1 MKGQWLML
9 LGLGLMLAAISFT
22 TIHSTVA
29 AWVIGLA
36 GIVTSIFSVFKLWKN
51 RRKHK

>member
-22 TIHSTVA
+22 TIHNAVA
-29 AWVIGLA
+29 AWAIGLA
-36 GIVTSIFSVFKLWKN
+36 GIAICIFSVLKLWKN
-51 RRKHK
+51 RR